1 MARLS
6 TPVWISLLVFGIAL
20 AGGLVLAVTQALA
33 AWRAFRSFRRTV
45 IEGLAETSRR
55 LAEAEKRVAGASARV
70 AELDHARVRLQ
81 RALRV
86 AAVLTGASSE
96 SWTLVDRALGIVP
109 RK

>member
-1 MARLS
+1 MTRLS

-20 AGGLVLAVTQALA
+20 AGGLALAATQALA
-33 AWRAFRSFRRTV
+33 AWRAFRTFRSTV
-45 IEGLAETSRR
+45 IEALAEMSRR

-70 AELDHARVRLQ
+70 DELDHARVRLQ
-81 RALRV
+81 RALRI

-96 SWTLVDRALGIVP
+96 SWALVERTLGIIP